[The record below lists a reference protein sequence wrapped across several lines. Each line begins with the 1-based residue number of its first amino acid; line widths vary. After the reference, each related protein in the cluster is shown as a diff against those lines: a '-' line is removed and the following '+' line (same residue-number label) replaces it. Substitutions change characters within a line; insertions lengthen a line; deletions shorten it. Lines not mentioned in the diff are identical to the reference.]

1 MPDSVN
7 WKKAKCLGLTD
18 LMYAQDLTEGKRLCL
33 GCSLIEPCLDTALG
47 YSQDEDYGV
56 WGGTGPKERRMIRRL
71 RRA

>member
-1 MPDSVN
+1 
-7 WKKAKCLGLTD
+7 
-18 LMYAQDLTEGKRLCL
+18 MYAQDLTEGKRLCL